1 MDHSGL
7 YFALIVLALI
17 VALWLVLL
25 MLGFVFKV
33 AFFALIVL
41 VGVAAYRA
49 WRGTAP
55 RAR

>member
-1 MDHSGL
+1 MDYPGL
-7 YFALIVLALI
+7 YFALVVLVLI
-17 VALWLVLL
+17 VALWFVLL
-25 MLGFVFKV
+25 IVGFAFKV